1 MTLIMNNMVER
12 IDIMPKEIKSWLVLL
27 FITIVMCL
35 EISVINSELKS
46 IINYSTVG
54 TIIDKEYTK
63 STFITHQ
70 RYQFKVSFIDNV
82 DGKDEE
88 SVEWIDVTPTE
99 YDEYE
104 IGDKYE
110 DSSRGKKE

>member
-1 MTLIMNNMVER
+1 MVSLIIYYNCDVFGNFCHKQR
-12 IDIMPKEIKSWLVLL
+12 I
-27 FITIVMCL
+27 
-35 EISVINSELKS
+35 KS

>member
-1 MTLIMNNMVER
+1 MSE
-12 IDIMPKEIKSWLVLL
+12 KEIKSWIVILI
-27 FITIVMCL
+27 FTIMICL
-35 EISVINSELKS
+35 GISVMNSELKS
-46 IINYSTVG
+46 IITYSTVG
-54 TIIDKEYTK
+54 TIIDKEYTA
-63 STFITHQ
+63 STVITHQ
-70 RYQFKVSFIDNV
+70 RYQFKVSFIDTV

-99 YDEYE
+99 YDKYE

>member
-1 MTLIMNNMVER
+1 
-12 IDIMPKEIKSWLVLL
+12 MPKEIKSWLVLL

-35 EISVINSELKS
+35 GISVMNSELKS

-70 RYQFKVSFIDNV
+70 
-82 DGKDEE
+82 
-88 SVEWIDVTPTE
+88 
-99 YDEYE
+99 
-104 IGDKYE
+104 
-110 DSSRGKKE
+110 

>member
-1 MTLIMNNMVER
+1 M
-12 IDIMPKEIKSWLVLL
+12 
-27 FITIVMCL
+27 
-35 EISVINSELKS
+35 
-46 IINYSTVG
+46 
-54 TIIDKEYTK
+54 
-63 STFITHQ
+63 
-70 RYQFKVSFIDNV
+70 

>member
-1 MTLIMNNMVER
+1 MVER
-12 IDIMPKEIKSWLVLL
+12 IDIMPKEIKSWIVLL
-27 FITIVMCL
+27 IFTIMMCL
-35 EISVINSELKS
+35 EISVMNSELKS

-104 IGDKYE
+104 IGYKYE

>member
-1 MTLIMNNMVER
+1 MNNMVER
-12 IDIMPKEIKSWLVLL
+12 IDIMPKEIKSWIVLL
-27 FITIVMCL
+27 FFTIMMCL
-35 EISVINSELKS
+35 GISVLNSESKR
-46 IINYSTVG
+46 IINYNTIG

-70 RYQFKVSFIDNV
+70 RYQFKVSFIDKV
-82 DGKDEE
+82 GGKDEE

-99 YDEYE
+99 YENYD

-110 DSSRGKKE
+110 DSSRDG

>member
-1 MTLIMNNMVER
+1 M
-12 IDIMPKEIKSWLVLL
+12 S
-27 FITIVMCL
+27 F
-35 EISVINSELKS
+35 
-46 IINYSTVG
+46 G
-54 TIIDKEYTK
+54 TIIDKEYTE
-63 STFITHQ
+63 STVITHQQ

-99 YDEYE
+99 YESYD

-110 DSSRGKKE
+110 DNTRGN